1 MDVSTPTNNQESNSG
16 LLFVGQ
22 QLSERRLAQGLS
34 QEQLADR
41 MHLGIEQ
48 LAALESGD
56 RDKLPEPVFIK
67 AMVRRL
73 SNHLELDADALVASL
88 GSLSDGALSNE
99 RVSQQKG
106 PISPPLQPPSR
117 PEKGAIWLWLVLI
130 GATALG
136 ALAWVQRAA
145 LLELIQQPQSNSA
158 SATAKTTTTSNES
171 ITTTPETAP
180 NTAFDTAPDIAPE
193 TAPEVALVL
202 PSTSEVELANSGPI
216 TIKSKEPSWIA
227 LRREG
232 TIEFEGI
239 LEGERIITNPDEI
252 EIYAGRPDLL
262 TVSISDGEPKVLG
275 TISDIK
281 WIPLKPERSR

>member
-34 QEQLADR
+34 REQLADR

-48 LAALESGD
+48 LAALETGD

-88 GSLSDGALSNE
+88 GSLSDGAVSNE
-99 RVSQQKG
+99 RGSQQKG

-117 PEKGAIWLWLVLI
+117 PEKGTIWLWLVVI
-130 GATALG
+130 GATTLG

-158 SATAKTTTTSNES
+158 RATATAKTTTTSNES
-171 ITTTPETAP
+171 FSTASTTASDTP
-180 NTAFDTAPDIAPE
+180 PD
-193 TAPEVALVL
+193 TAPEVVLVL
-202 PSTSEVELANSGPI
+202 PSSSGVELANSGPV

-239 LEGERIITNPDEI
+239 LEGERIITNPNEI

-262 TVSISDGEPKVLG
+262 TVSISNGEPKVLG
-275 TISDIK
+275 TISDIQ

>member
-88 GSLSDGALSNE
+88 GSLSDGSVSDELL
-99 RVSQQKG
+99 SQQKG
-106 PISPPLQPPSR
+106 PISPPVQPPSR

-180 NTAFDTAPDIAPE
+180 DTALD
-193 TAPEVALVL
+193 TALEVALVL

-239 LEGERIITNPDEI
+239 LEGERIITSPDEI
-252 EIYAGRPDLL
+252 EIYAGRPDLM
-262 TVSISDGEPKVLG
+262 TISIPDGEPKVLG

>member
-34 QEQLADR
+34 REQLADR

-88 GSLSDGALSNE
+88 GSLSDGAVSNE
-99 RVSQQKG
+99 RGSQQKG

-117 PEKGAIWLWLVLI
+117 PKKGAIWLWLVLI

-158 SATAKTTTTSNES
+158 RATATAKTTTTSNES
-171 ITTTPETAP
+171 ISTASTTASDTP
-180 NTAFDTAPDIAPE
+180 PD

-202 PSTSEVELANSGPI
+202 PSSSGVELANSGPV

-262 TVSISDGEPKVLG
+262 TVSISNGEPKVLG
-275 TISDIK
+275 TISDIQ
-281 WIPLKPERSR
+281 WIPLKPEHSR

>member
-34 QEQLADR
+34 REQLADR

-88 GSLSDGALSNE
+88 GSLSDGAVSNE
-99 RVSQQKG
+99 RGSQQKG

-158 SATAKTTTTSNES
+158 RATATAKTTTTSNES
-171 ITTTPETAP
+171 ISTA
-180 NTAFDTAPDIAPE
+180 
-193 TAPEVALVL
+193 
-202 PSTSEVELANSGPI
+202 STNH
-216 TIKSKEPSWIA
+216 
-227 LRREG
+227 
-232 TIEFEGI
+232 
-239 LEGERIITNPDEI
+239 
-252 EIYAGRPDLL
+252 
-262 TVSISDGEPKVLG
+262 SIRHCTRHCS
-275 TISDIK
+275 
-281 WIPLKPERSR
+281 RSRTCSTEHQRSGTYKLRPHHD

>member
-88 GSLSDGALSNE
+88 GSLSDGAVSNE

-106 PISPPLQPPSR
+106 PTSPPLQPPSR

-180 NTAFDTAPDIAPE
+180 DTALD
-193 TAPEVALVL
+193 TALEVALVL

-239 LEGERIITNPDEI
+239 LEGERIITSPDEI

>member
-88 GSLSDGALSNE
+88 GSLSDGAVSNKQ
-99 RVSQQKG
+99 VSQQKG
-106 PISPPLQPPSR
+106 PISPPLQQPSR

-180 NTAFDTAPDIAPE
+180 DTALD
-193 TAPEVALVL
+193 TALEVALVL

-239 LEGERIITNPDEI
+239 LEGERIITSPDEI

-281 WIPLKPERSR
+281 WIPLKP

>member
-1 MDVSTPTNNQESNSG
+1 MDVSTPTNNQGSNSS

-22 QLSERRLAQGLS
+22 QLSKRRLAQGLS
-34 QEQLADR
+34 QEQLANR

-56 RDKLPEPVFIK
+56 RNKLPESVFIK

-73 SNHLELDADALVASL
+73 SNHLELDADALVISL
-88 GSLSDGALSNE
+88 GSLSDGAMSNE
-99 RVSQQKG
+99 RVSQQTG
-106 PISPPLQPPSR
+106 PISPPLKAPSR
-117 PEKGAIWLWLVLI
+117 PEKEAIWLWLVLI

-158 SATAKTTTTSNES
+158 SATAKTTTTSNEN
-171 ITTTPETAP
+171 IT
-180 NTAFDTAPDIAPE
+180 
-193 TAPEVALVL
+193 TAPEVVLVL
-202 PSTSEVELANSGPI
+202 PSTSDVELANSGPI

-239 LEGERIITNPDEI
+239 LEGERIITNPAEI

-262 TVSISDGEPKVLG
+262 TVSISNGEPKVLG
-275 TISDIK
+275 TISDIQ
-281 WIPLKPERSR
+281 WILLKPERSR

>member
-34 QEQLADR
+34 REQLADR

-88 GSLSDGALSNE
+88 GSLSDGAVSNE
-99 RVSQQKG
+99 RGSQQKG

-117 PEKGAIWLWLVLI
+117 PEKGANWLWLVLI

-158 SATAKTTTTSNES
+158 RATATAKTTTTSNES
-171 ITTTPETAP
+171 ISTASTTASDTP
-180 NTAFDTAPDIAPE
+180 PD

-202 PSTSEVELANSGPI
+202 PSSSGVELANSGPV

-262 TVSISDGEPKVLG
+262 TVSMSNGEPKVLG
-275 TISDIK
+275 TISDIQ
-281 WIPLKPERSR
+281 WIPLKPEHSR

>member
-22 QLSERRLAQGLS
+22 QLSERRLAKGLS

-73 SNHLELDADALVASL
+73 STHLELDADAVVASL
-88 GSLSDGALSNE
+88 GSLSDSSGAKE
-99 RVSQQKG
+99 RGTPAKG
-106 PISPPLQPPSR
+106 PMSPSLQPSSR
-117 PEKGAIWLWLVLI
+117 QEKQANWTWLVLI
-130 GATALG
+130 GAAALG
-136 ALAWVQRAA
+136 ALAWVQRPV
-145 LLELIQQPQSNSA
+145 LLELIQQTQSNSVIA
-158 SATAKTTTTSNES
+158 PAKTTTPSEQSTTKAPKEAPVPAS
-171 ITTTPETAP
+171 ISE
-180 NTAFDTAPDIAPE
+180 E
-193 TAPEVALVL
+193 VL
-202 PSTSEVELANSGPI
+202 PNSGPI
-216 TIKSKEPSWIA
+216 TLRSKEPSWIA

-239 LEGERIITNPDEI
+239 LEGQRVVEDSDDV
-252 EIYAGRPDLL
+252 EIYAGRPDLVM
-262 TVSISDGEPKVLG
+262 VSVADGEPKVLG
-275 TISDIK
+275 TISEIQ
-281 WIPLKPERSR
+281 WMPLNPERSR

>member
-88 GSLSDGALSNE
+88 GSLSDGAVSNKQ
-99 RVSQQKG
+99 VSQQKG

-180 NTAFDTAPDIAPE
+180 DTALD
-193 TAPEVALVL
+193 TALEVALVV
-202 PSTSEVELANSGPI
+202 PSTSEVELANSAPI

-239 LEGERIITNPDEI
+239 LKGERIITNPDEI

-281 WIPLKPERSR
+281 WIPLKP

>member
-34 QEQLADR
+34 REQLADR

-88 GSLSDGALSNE
+88 GSLSDGAVFNE
-99 RVSQQKG
+99 RGSQQKG

-158 SATAKTTTTSNES
+158 RATATAKTTTTSNES
-171 ITTTPETAP
+171 ISTASTTPSITP
-180 NTAFDTAPDIAPE
+180 SDTAPD

-202 PSTSEVELANSGPI
+202 PSTSEVELTNSGPI

-262 TVSISDGEPKVLG
+262 TVSISNGEPKVLG
-275 TISDIK
+275 TISDIQ

>member
-88 GSLSDGALSNE
+88 GSLSDGAVSNE

-180 NTAFDTAPDIAPE
+180 DTAFDTAPDIAPE
-193 TAPEVALVL
+193 TAPKSHLFYRAPAKWNSQTQA
-202 PSTSEVELANSGPI
+202 PSRLRAKNPAGSHYAVRARSNLRESWRGNESSQARM
-216 TIKSKEPSWIA
+216 KS
-227 LRREG
+227 
-232 TIEFEGI
+232 
-239 LEGERIITNPDEI
+239 
-252 EIYAGRPDLL
+252 
-262 TVSISDGEPKVLG
+262 
-275 TISDIK
+275 
-281 WIPLKPERSR
+281 RSMQDDQTC

>member
-1 MDVSTPTNNQESNSG
+1 MDVSTPTNNQVSNSG

-34 QEQLADR
+34 REQLADR

-88 GSLSDGALSNE
+88 GSLSDGAVSNE
-99 RVSQQKG
+99 RGSQQKG

-158 SATAKTTTTSNES
+158 RATATAKTTTTSNES
-171 ITTTPETAP
+171 ISTASTTPSITP
-180 NTAFDTAPDIAPE
+180 SDTAPD

-202 PSTSEVELANSGPI
+202 PSTSEVELTNSGPI

-262 TVSISDGEPKVLG
+262 TVSISNGEPKVLG
-275 TISDIK
+275 TISDIQ

>member
-88 GSLSDGALSNE
+88 GSLSDGAVSNE

-106 PISPPLQPPSR
+106 PTPPPLQPPSR

-158 SATAKTTTTSNES
+158 RAIAKTTTTSKES
-171 ITTTPETAP
+171 ITTAP
-180 NTAFDTAPDIAPE
+180 DTAPDIAPE

-239 LEGERIITNPDEI
+239 LEGERIITSPDEI

>member
-88 GSLSDGALSNE
+88 GSLSDGAVSNE

-106 PISPPLQPPSR
+106 PTSPPLQPPSR

-171 ITTTPETAP
+171 ITTTPD
-180 NTAFDTAPDIAPE
+180 TAFDTAPDN
-193 TAPEVALVL
+193 APEVALVL

-262 TVSISDGEPKVLG
+262 TVSISNGEPKVLG

>member
-88 GSLSDGALSNE
+88 GSLSDGAVSNE

-106 PISPPLQPPSR
+106 PTSPPLQPPSR

-180 NTAFDTAPDIAPE
+180 DTAFDTAPD
-193 TAPEVALVL
+193 TALKVAIVL

-239 LEGERIITNPDEI
+239 LEGERIITSPDEI

>member
-88 GSLSDGALSNE
+88 GSLSDGAMSNE

-158 SATAKTTTTSNES
+158 SFTAKTTTTSKES
-171 ITTTPETAP
+171 ITNAP
-180 NTAFDTAPDIAPE
+180 DTAFDTAPE
-193 TAPEVALVL
+193 TALEVALVL

>member
-1 MDVSTPTNNQESNSG
+1 
-16 LLFVGQ
+16 
-22 QLSERRLAQGLS
+22 
-34 QEQLADR
+34 

-88 GSLSDGALSNE
+88 GSLSDGAVSNE

-106 PISPPLQPPSR
+106 PTSPPLQPPSR

-171 ITTTPETAP
+171 ITTTPKPAP
-180 NTAFDTAPDIAPE
+180 DTAFDTAPE
-193 TAPEVALVL
+193 TALEVALVL

-239 LEGERIITNPDEI
+239 LNGERIITNPYEI

>member
-88 GSLSDGALSNE
+88 GSLSDGAVFNE
-99 RVSQQKG
+99 RVSQQKS

-171 ITTTPETAP
+171 INTAP
-180 NTAFDTAPDIAPE
+180 DTAFDTAPK
-193 TAPEVALVL
+193 TALEVALVL

-262 TVSISDGEPKVLG
+262 TVSISNGEPKVLG

>member
-88 GSLSDGALSNE
+88 GSLSDGAVSIE

-106 PISPPLQPPSR
+106 PKSPPLQPPSR

-171 ITTTPETAP
+171 ITTTPD
-180 NTAFDTAPDIAPE
+180 TAFDTAPDI
-193 TAPEVALVL
+193 APEVALVL

-239 LEGERIITNPDEI
+239 LEGERIITSPDEI

>member
-88 GSLSDGALSNE
+88 GSLSDGAVSNE

-106 PISPPLQPPSR
+106 LTSPPLQPPSR

-130 GATALG
+130 GATAIG
-136 ALAWVQRAA
+136 ALALVQRAA

-180 NTAFDTAPDIAPE
+180 DTAFDTAPD
-193 TAPEVALVL
+193 TAFEVALVL

-239 LEGERIITNPDEI
+239 LEGERIITSPDEI